1 MKTRLKTRRVALS
14 GPGEFRMTAEQDE
27 KSGQAKEEASSKGF
41 TVTDRRGQPKD
52 EPAAKEAEAK
62 APAAAGDASA
72 PAESAESAET
82 PSPPGGEQETPEA
95 PPPITFTT
103 FLISLST
110 SALVQLGE
118 IPDPFTKEKGK
129 NLAAAQQ
136 TIDLLGLLEQK
147 TEGNLDE
154 DEKKTLEAV
163 LYDLRMRYLK
173 ASGRL

>member
-1 MKTRLKTRRVALS
+1 
-14 GPGEFRMTAEQDE
+14 MTAEQDE
-27 KSGQAKEEASSKGF
+27 KSGQAQEEPSSRGF

-52 EPAAKEAEAK
+52 TPTGKDADAK
-62 APAAAGDASA
+62 APAAAGD
-72 PAESAESAET
+72 ESASDEKKEKK
-82 PSPPGGEQETPEA
+82 SPPGGEQEAQES

-129 NLAAAQQ
+129 NLVAAQQ

-147 TEGNLDE
+147 TQGNLNE